1 MDEPTGGE
9 IRRGD
14 SYRVGPEGMDRTMLE
29 LTEELCRRFQVD
41 EGIGIIELSFQ
52 GGHFEHAWLK
62 RRVQKAQL
70 ADAFEPSRQTER

>member
-14 SYRVGPEGMDRTMLE
+14 SFQVGREGMDATTLE
-29 LTEELCRRFQVD
+29 LTEELCRRFQLAV
-41 EGIGIIELSFQ
+41 GLANVKLNFQ
-52 GGHFEHAWLK
+52 NGRFEHAWLE

-70 ADAFEPSRQTER
+70 TDAYDRPRE